1 MRARL
6 MSVVGVAALVCQSA
20 AAQVIPTRTYY
31 GIDRPVPVE
40 VAVPEGSAGD
50 VSVRLMNSESAELA
64 RASAEAGPAD
74 LAAMFEGFWS
84 EESTRD
90 EVRYAQLF
98 VGDEAVGAAMVL
110 QAMRTPEL
118 AYLTPQR
125 ELRWGGSA
133 RFVSGI
139 RAYVEKHAVMETT
152 EGDVTF
158 RMRPDVAPN
167 TVWNFLSL
175 ADGGYYTDVIFHRI
189 IGERPGRAPFVIQAG
204 DPRGEGVGGPGFFID
219 LERSTLPHTFGV
231 LSMARS
237 GDPNSNGSQV
247 FICLSRAGTQGLDGS
262 YTSFAEAVGGADAIL
277 AIESVEVGV
286 NDRPTDPPVI
296 ERVRLVDAPARGT
309 GPAPITRPASES
321 GGR

>member
-1 MRARL
+1 MRFGRIAVL
-6 MSVVGVAALVCQSA
+6 VASLVVSHTA
-20 AAQVIPTRTYY
+20 AAQVVPTRTYY

-40 VAVPEGSAGD
+40 VNRPADAEGALTI
-50 VSVRLMNSESAELA
+50 RLLTVAAAEIA
-64 RASAEAGPAD
+64 RAEVEAGPAD
-74 LAAMFEGFWS
+74 LAAMFDSFWGDD
-84 EESTRD
+84 TA
-90 EVRYAQLF
+90 VRYAQLF
-98 VGDEAVGAAMVL
+98 AGDTPIGPATVL
-110 QAMRTPEL
+110 QPMVTPEL
-118 AYLTPQR
+118 AYLTARQ

-139 RAYVEKHAVMETT
+139 RAYVDKLAVMETT
-152 EGDVTF
+152 EGAITF
-158 RMRPDVAPN
+158 RMRPDMAPN

-189 IGERPGRAPFVIQAG
+189 IGQRGNRPPFVIQAG
-204 DPRGEGVGGPGFFID
+204 DPRGEGVGGPGYFID

-247 FICLSRAGTQGLDGS
+247 FICLSRPGTQGLDGS
-262 YTSFAEAVGGADAIL
+262 YTSFAEAVDGADAIL
-277 AIESVEVGV
+277 AIESVEVGP

-296 ERVRLVDAPARGT
+296 ERVRLVDAPPRGT
-309 GPAPITRPASES
+309 GPQPIKRPASET